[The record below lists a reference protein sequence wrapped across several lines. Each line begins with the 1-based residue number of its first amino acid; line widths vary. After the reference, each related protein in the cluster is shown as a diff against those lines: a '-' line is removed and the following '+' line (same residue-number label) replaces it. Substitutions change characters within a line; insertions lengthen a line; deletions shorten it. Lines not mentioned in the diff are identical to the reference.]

1 MRKTW
6 IAAIVALL
14 ALGIFFTA
22 LYMWTSPR
30 GEPKLE
36 VFINPRSPRN
46 VYAGGNFEL
55 NITIINE
62 GNSSAKNININI
74 TAPQSFTI
82 SESGTNNYSRVFPNL
97 GVREKQSV
105 ILTITVSSATMPKEY
120 SINVIISAENISKR
134 LTFEYKINVTLP
146 VS

>member
-6 IAAIVALL
+6 IATILTLL

-22 LYMWTSPR
+22 IFILTSSR
-30 GEPKLE
+30 GEPKLKVE
-36 VFINPRSPRN
+36 FNPPSRN
-46 VYAGGNFEL
+46 VYAGRNFEL

-74 TAPQSFTI
+74 TAPQGFTI
-82 SESGTNNYSRVFPNL
+82 SESGTNNYSIVFPNL

-105 ILTITVSSATMPKEY
+105 ILTITVSSATMPGEY
-120 SINVIISAENISKR
+120 SINVIISAENISKP
-134 LTFEYKINVTLP
+134 LSSKYKVKVELP